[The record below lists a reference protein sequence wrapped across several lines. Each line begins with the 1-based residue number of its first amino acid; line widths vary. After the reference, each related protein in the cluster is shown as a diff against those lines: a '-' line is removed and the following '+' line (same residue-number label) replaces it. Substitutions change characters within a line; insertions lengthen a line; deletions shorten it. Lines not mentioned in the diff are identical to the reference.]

1 MPEMRLQKFL
11 SAAGVCSR
19 RKGEE
24 HIRAGE
30 VAVNGQV
37 VTELGTKVDPE
48 TDQVSFRGATVRPA
62 SSTVYIALNKPRGC
76 VTSCDHPGERVVVDL
91 LDIPER
97 IFPVGRLDKDSTG
110 LLLLTNDG
118 PLHNRLSHPSF
129 DHEKEYEV
137 TVGKPIPDG
146 ALAAMARGMPMM
158 GTQTRPAEIQRISAV
173 KFRMVLKE
181 GKNRQIRRMVR
192 KVGNHVADLKRVR
205 VANIRLGDLPE
216 GGWRHLT
223 PAERKGLLAAAGG
236 PPGKRR
242 PAR

>member
-1 MPEMRLQKFL
+1 MEPMRLQKFL

-24 HIRAGE
+24 HIRAGD
-30 VAVNGQV
+30 VAVNGRT

-48 TDQVSFRGATVRPA
+48 TDRVTFRGRTVRPA
-62 SSTVYIALNKPRGC
+62 RSILYIALNKPRGY
-76 VTSCDHPGERVVVDL
+76 VTSCEQAGERLVVDL

-97 IFPVGRLDKDSTG
+97 VFPVGRLDKASTG

-118 PLHNRLSHPSF
+118 PLHHRLSHPSF

-137 TVGKPIPDG
+137 AVAKPMPDG

-158 GTQTRPAEIQRISAV
+158 GAKTRPAEIERISAV

-192 KVGNHVADLKRVR
+192 KVGHHVTDLKRVR

-216 GGWRHLT
+216 GAWRHLT
-223 PAERKGLLAAAGG
+223 PAERKGLLAAAGRV
-236 PPGKRR
+236 PG
-242 PAR
+242 AGSGT